1 MCVIQKA
8 QLSQRGR
15 VLRVVEG
22 FAKLGLPYVFVNGA
36 KLLIIVRERL
46 TLTGPSIW
54 SCTTL
59 GNSRSTHISYSSR
72 NCQIQNYIVEWGANS
87 Y

>member
-22 FAKLGLPYVFVNGA
+22 FAKLGLPYVCVNGA
-36 KLLIIVRERL
+36 KLLMIV
-46 TLTGPSIW
+46 
-54 SCTTL
+54 
-59 GNSRSTHISYSSR
+59 
-72 NCQIQNYIVEWGANS
+72 
-87 Y
+87 